1 MEFISRKCRES
12 DLPSLVNLC
21 QNHALY
27 EQVSYA
33 TEGKEELLKQA
44 IFSKNPPLYC
54 HIIEVA
60 EKVVGY
66 FSYTIDF
73 STWEAKTFLHL
84 DCLYLEPEIRGF
96 KIGEAIFEELKGLAQ
111 AKGCCMLQWQ
121 TPVFNEKAI
130 RFYHRMGATSKDK
143 VRFFLEV

>member
-12 DLPSLVNLC
+12 DLISLVNLC

-27 EQVSYA
+27 EQASYA
-33 TEGKEELLKQA
+33 TERKEELLKQA
-44 IFSKNPPLYC
+44 IFSKNPQLYC

-66 FSYTIDF
+66 FTYTLDF
-73 STWEAKTFLHL
+73 STWDAKPFLHL